1 MKAAVNRYRRL
12 IVVVAHLALAVMSNY
27 ASFLLRFDFELPS
40 VHVRPFLTT
49 LPVLLVVR
57 GVTLW
62 GFGLYQGLWRYASLS
77 DLYRIVGA
85 VGLSS
90 TLMVVWIVSPFGTL
104 PYPRSVFIIDSFI
117 LICLLGGVRLTRR
130 VSREFR
136 HQETDRRILIYGAG
150 DAGEMIVRDMK
161 NNRFYGSDP
170 IGYIDDDR
178 GKVGRTIH
186 GVKVLG
192 TRDDL
197 PRILE
202 AHHPDEV
209 LVAIPSAEPH
219 QVRAIVRSLEP
230 FKVPI
235 KTLPNL
241 RDVLD
246 GKVEVGEIRNLS
258 PEDLMSRERVRLDP
272 EPVRRLVNGRRVLVT
287 GAGGSIGSE
296 LVRQLAGFGPS
307 RLLLVERYE
316 NSLFEICNDLAR
328 RHPGCQYEPVIAD
341 VTDSGRVDRVFE
353 MARPDVVFHAAAHKH
368 VPLMEFNPS
377 EAVKNNV
384 HGTRVVAEAAAR
396 WGVGEFVLI
405 SSDKAVNPS
414 SVMGTTKRLCE
425 QIVRSLAGT
434 GKTRFVAVRFGNVLN
449 SNGSVTTVFA
459 EQIKRGGPVTVT
471 HPEIRRY
478 FMLIP
483 EAVELVLHAA
493 AMRDDGPIYA
503 LEMGEQ
509 IRIQDLARN
518 LIRLSG
524 FVPDQEIAVQF
535 TGLRPGEKLYEEL
548 VEEGESAQPA
558 GVPKIMRVQPRAPIG
573 ADFKERLRELE
584 AAAGVGRDADVMRL
598 LTELVPTFR
607 PPSAETSGRVVTA

>member
-1 MKAAVNRYRRL
+1 
-12 IVVVAHLALAVMSNY
+12 
-27 ASFLLRFDFELPS
+27 
-40 VHVRPFLTT
+40 
-49 LPVLLVVR
+49 
-57 GVTLW
+57 
-62 GFGLYQGLWRYASLS
+62 
-77 DLYRIVGA
+77 
-85 VGLSS
+85 
-90 TLMVVWIVSPFGTL
+90 
-104 PYPRSVFIIDSFI
+104 
-117 LICLLGGVRLTRR
+117 
-130 VSREFR
+130 
-136 HQETDRRILIYGAG
+136 
-150 DAGEMIVRDMK
+150 
-161 NNRFYGSDP
+161 
-170 IGYIDDDR
+170 
-178 GKVGRTIH
+178 
-186 GVKVLG
+186 
-192 TRDDL
+192 
-197 PRILE
+197 
-202 AHHPDEV
+202 V

-341 VTDSGRVDRVFE
+341 VTDAGRIDRVFE
-353 MARPDVVFHAAAHKH
+353 TARPDVVFHAAAHKH

-425 QIVRSLAGT
+425 QMIRSLAGS

-524 FVPDQEIAVQF
+524 FVPDQEIVVQF
-535 TGLRPGEKLYEEL
+535 IGLRPGEKLYEEL

-558 GVPKIMRVQPRAPIG
+558 GVAKIMRVQPTAPI
-573 ADFKERLRELE
+573 
-584 AAAGVGRDADVMRL
+584 AAAAVGRDADVMRL